1 MQALVDGAARYV
13 TAGDGRIVTGRSATT
28 IERDGDRWRVDD
40 ERFDAVV
47 LAVPAP
53 RAAMLLRSAAPEAAR
68 RLSAFELAD
77 VTMVRMAIASD
88 GLPAGLGEGHSGY
101 LVPKSRQRRVTAVSF
116 GSQKWAHWRPDD
128 GTQILRV
135 SLGRDG
141 LPVAGMDDEA
151 VTDAVLTELALHLGV
166 EIEPLHLSITRWDG
180 AFPQYRPYH
189 ADRVAAVE
197 SDLPARIAVAGASYR
212 GIGIPACIADGER
225 AAGRAIDGSG
235 R

>member
-1 MQALVDGAARYV
+1 MQALVDAAARYV
-13 TAGDGRIVTGRSATT
+13 TAGGGRIATGKPATT
-28 IERDGDRWRVDD
+28 IDRDGERWRVDD

-47 LAVPAP
+47 LTVPAT
-53 RAAMLLRSAAPEAAR
+53 RAAALLRSAAPGAAQ
-68 RLSAFELAD
+68 RLSAFEHAD
-77 VTMVRMAIASD
+77 VIMVRVAIASD
-88 GLPAGLGEGHSGY
+88 RLPAAIVEGHSGY

-128 GTQILRV
+128 GTQVLRV

-141 LPVAGMDDEA
+141 LPVAGLDDEA

-166 EIEPLHLSITRWDG
+166 TVEPGQLSITRWEG

-197 SDLPARIAVAGASYR
+197 ADLPARIVLAGASYR
-212 GIGIPACIADGER
+212 GIGIPACVADGER
-225 AAGRAIDGSG
+225 AAGRVIDGDG